1 MSLKQAYVRDCRTH
15 LRRAA
20 DLDPNHPLPSEIL
33 LKVSLGLLKFVLTN
47 NPPWNDQLSVMN
59 TEEHGIEHESD
70 GASDVSVDT
79 DDDTKPSI
87 RERVKSNTSS

>member
-20 DLDPNHPLPSEIL
+20 DLDPTHPLPSEIL
-33 LKVSLGLLKFVLTN
+33 SKVSLGLLKFALTK
-47 NPPWNDQLSVMN
+47 NPPRNDQLSIMN
-59 TEEHGIEHESD
+59 TEEHGNEYESD

-79 DDDTKPSI
+79 DDDTNPSI
-87 RERVKSNTSS
+87 RERVESNTSS